1 MALVG
6 FNFGVEAGQ
15 LAVIATA
22 WLLTFRIT
30 DEQVRRKFVVIPAS
44 ALIALAGLWWVYERV
59 LG

>member
-1 MALVG
+1 M
-6 FNFGVEAGQ
+6 
-15 LAVIATA
+15 IAAA

-44 ALIALAGLWWVYERV
+44 ALIALAGLYWACERV